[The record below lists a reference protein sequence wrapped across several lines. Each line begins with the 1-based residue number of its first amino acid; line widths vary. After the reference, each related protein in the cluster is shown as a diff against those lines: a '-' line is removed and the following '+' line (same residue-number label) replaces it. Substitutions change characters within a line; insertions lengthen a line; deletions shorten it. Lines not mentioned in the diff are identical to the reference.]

1 MTDLSLETRA
11 GLPDTLAYLRAS
23 FPQADWRKH
32 PNFGELSAFWLQVHD
47 HLRGQGSALN
57 EATSNYRKGD
67 LDPVRFRQYLAPTL
81 SHFLQHLNGH
91 HQIED
96 RFYFP
101 RFRALDDR
109 MVAGFELLERD
120 HEMIHE
126 ALLATVARTA
136 SCGHPKPGTRPAARQ
151 KPTPRQPIGSSPSSP
166 ATSPTKKISSS
177 PRFSTMASSELAKRT
192 SPPAPLAG
200 TFPLR

>member
-47 HLRGQGSALN
+47 QLRGQGTALN
-57 EATSNYRKGD
+57 EATSDYRKGG
-67 LDPVRFRQYLAPTL
+67 LDPVRFRQYFGPAL
-81 SHFLQHLNGH
+81 SHFLQHLDGH

-126 ALLATVARTA
+126 ALLATVESANSFLRTPEAGDEARRTA
-136 SCGHPKPGTRPAARQ
+136 EAYAAAADRLLALLTRHLADEEDLIIPAMLHHGEQRV
-151 KPTPRQPIGSSPSSP
+151 G
-166 ATSPTKKISSS
+166 
-177 PRFSTMASSELAKRT
+177 
-192 SPPAPLAG
+192 
-200 TFPLR
+200 